1 MKRVIVKLSG
11 EALAGNTKVGID
23 YQSVNQACLEISEL
37 IKAGY
42 QVGIVC
48 GAGNM
53 WRGRDAKELGMD
65 RSTADYMGMLGTV
78 LNSLAI
84 KSSLENLGHKAKVL
98 NSFAMPKVCDLFT
111 SEKAKQCFEEGYTLV
126 FSGGTGNPFFSTD
139 TTAALRACE
148 INAETIL
155 MAKNGVSGVYDKDP
169 NKNSNAHRFSNL
181 TYRELI
187 ERELQVMD
195 LTAAT
200 LLEQN
205 DIQTIVFDMNQKGN
219 INNVL
224 KNPEIGTVI
233 KK

>member
-11 EALAGNTKVGID
+11 EALAGNSRVGID
-23 YQSVNQACLEISEL
+23 YQSVNQACQEISEL
-37 IKAGY
+37 IKSGY

-53 WRGRDAKELGMD
+53 WRGRDAKDLGMD

-98 NSFAMPKVCDLFT
+98 NAFPMPKVCDLFT
-111 SEKAKQCFEEGYTLV
+111 SEKAKECLEEGYVLI

-148 INAETIL
+148 INATTIL
-155 MAKNGVSGVYDKDP
+155 MAKNGVSGVYDSDP
-169 NKNSNAHRFSNL
+169 NKNPNAQRFSKL

-195 LTAAT
+195 LTAST

-219 INNVL
+219 INNIL
-224 KNPEIGTVI
+224 KKPELGTVI
-233 KK
+233 TK